1 MTSEEIKQK
10 PATDLSTNG
19 WLRELC
25 LQVALLN
32 EKSEQPEV
40 VTHEPME
47 VRVKRTYTKRK

>member
-10 PATDLSTNG
+10 QATDLSANG

-32 EKSEQPEV
+32 EKSA
-40 VTHEPME
+40 EPLPDPPAE
-47 VRVKRTYTKRK
+47 RVKRAYTKRT